1 MIGHALRVLLAA
13 AAIAVCGHSSHAES
27 IQRVDDVPLER
38 SAAPGDDRRQGD
50 MIMTDLNLSIALK
63 RTEVLSGEDFA
74 VEVTVRNV
82 ASAPTPAP
90 AMGEGGAF
98 VIRLTPE
105 GGGDA
110 LAASRSGY
118 LMALNPE
125 DQLERTGPTTEPLGL
140 DETRSYTLYPA
151 RLLSGPIAPGTYAV
165 SAAFEGEGGGPV
177 SAPARLDVEARNV
190 VAYDLL
196 MQNALAGG
204 HLAFVHDG
212 GTGSALY
219 QADALAENPLFG
231 AAGRVAALDGP
242 VQIAQAL
249 RGNPDPGAA
258 WSAWLTEDGRLA
270 AAISYIT
277 FLAGAVAPIDTGLS
291 PADLHP
297 IGWHDAET
305 DARAIFA
312 VLGMGGVGPELALV
326 RLDADAGWSASVART
341 PLALPGMPAQWR
353 LIPRADGGHVLVAAM
368 AAGDATTVHAIDIG
382 PDGAASAPR
391 LLSEAPLP
399 LAAISVP
406 RMAGDGA
413 MVHLLFGPQ
422 ITDRARMVFR
432 RVPLAGGD
440 PSELVFRVPMEG
452 GVAPSGWALAD
463 GAPEV
468 SVMAAWLAPR
478 LLGLT
483 IGAGSE
489 GGVLRS
495 DVEGGADL
503 SVIASGDGA
512 WAIWRGQGGAIESHR
527 FP

>member
-1 MIGHALRVLLAA
+1 MIRHALRGLLAA

-27 IQRVDDVPLER
+27 IQRVDDAPLER

-50 MIMTDLNLSIALK
+50 MTMTDLNLSIALK
-63 RTEVLSGEDFA
+63 RASVLSGEDFA

-105 GGGDA
+105 GGGEP

-125 DQLERTGPTTEPLGL
+125 DQLERTGPTTENLGL
-140 DETRSYTLYPA
+140 DESRSYTLYPA
-151 RLLSGPIAPGTYAV
+151 RLLSGPIPPGTYAV
-165 SAAFEGEGGGPV
+165 SAAFDGVVGGPS
-177 SAPARLDVEARNV
+177 SAPARLDVEARNI

-196 MQNALAGG
+196 MQNPLAGG
-204 HLAFVHDG
+204 HLAFVHEG
-212 GTGSALY
+212 GAGFALY
-219 QADALAENPLFG
+219 QANALTENPLFG
-231 AAGRVAALDGP
+231 AAGRVATLDGP
-242 VQIAQAL
+242 AQIAQAL
-249 RGNPDPGAA
+249 RGTPDPGAA
-258 WSAWLTEDGRLA
+258 WSAWLTEDGRFG

-277 FLAGAVAPIDTGLS
+277 FLAGAVAPVDTGLTS
-291 PADLHP
+291 GELHP
-297 IGWHDAET
+297 VGWHDAET
-305 DARAIFA
+305 DSRATFA
-312 VLGMGGVGPELALV
+312 VLGMGAAGPELALV
-326 RLDADAGWSASVART
+326 RLDADAGWSASVARAK
-341 PLALPGMPAQWR
+341 LALPGMPAQWR
-353 LIPRADGGHVLVAAM
+353 LIPRADGGHVMIAGM
-368 AAGDATTVHAIDIG
+368 ASADGTAVHAIDIG
-382 PDGAASAPR
+382 PGGDAAAPR
-391 LLSEAPLP
+391 LLTEAPLP
-399 LAAISVP
+399 LAAVSVP

-432 RVPLAGGD
+432 RVPLAAGD

-483 IGAGSE
+483 IGVGSE
-489 GGVLRS
+489 GGVLRG

-503 SVIASGDGA
+503 SVIAAGGA
-512 WAIWRGQGGAIESHR
+512 SWAIWRGQGGVIESHR